1 MRISVVQV
9 DGCPNAPVAVTR
21 VTAALARLGLAD
33 VGVETVVV
41 TTAAQAAR
49 AGAAGSPTVLVDGR
63 DLFPGSVPDGGLSCR
78 LYPTTAGLEG
88 APSVEQLVE
97 QFRNRL
103 GDHPPAAPAPPR

>member
-9 DGCPNAPVAVTR
+9 DGCPNAAVAVTR
-21 VTAALARLGLAD
+21 VTEALARLGLPD

-41 TTAAQAAR
+41 TTAAQAAQ
-49 AGAAGSPTVLVDGR
+49 AGAGGSPTVLVDGR
-63 DLFPGSVPDGGLSCR
+63 DLFPGSGGLSCR
-78 LYPTTAGLEG
+78 LYPTPAGLEG

-103 GDHPPAAPAPPR
+103 GDDPPAPAPPR